1 MQVPAT
7 VKAVGQY
14 IKRAEDA
21 EKDANNPEDGVVIA
35 YWCRQWAIEKC
46 IPFFGETEVAD
57 FVSKLMDI
65 QDKAKAKAG
74 TKETGKGVCEANA
87 MYYFDKADS
96 EDRAGNGNKGT
107 AKLFYNAATFLDT
120 LEQFEECKTDH
131 EIEQKRVYAKW
142 KAHDILTALQQ
153 GRKPTPGSGENGPSV
168 TVGSDSTIPTP
179 VTTPAP
185 APAQAPASTFQST
198 VTPSAPP
205 SSSVVDQAL
214 NMIPAIPTGLNLLPP
229 TAPAAT
235 PAPIPK
241 GPPREVTDPRVKDAI
256 ELTHFALTNMK
267 YMRLEEAKDK
277 LREAIARLER

>member
-21 EKDANNPEDGVVIA
+21 EKDTNNPEDGVIIA

-65 QDKAKAKAG
+65 QDANKEKAG
-74 TKETGKGVCEANA
+74 TKEMGKSVCEANA
-87 MYYFDKADS
+87 MFHFDKADT

-107 AKLFYNAATFLDT
+107 AKLFYNAATYLDT
-120 LEQFEECKTDH
+120 LEQFEGCKADP

-153 GRKPTPGSGENGPSV
+153 GRQPTSGPGEGGPGMGGRQPTSGPGEGGPSV
-168 TVGSDSTIPTP
+168 ATVGVDSSVPA
-179 VTTPAP
+179 VSTPAP
-185 APAQAPASTFQST
+185 APAPVPSFQSS
-198 VTPSAPP
+198 VVPPAP
-205 SSSVVDQAL
+205 SSSSVAQAL
-214 NMIPAIPTGLNLLPP
+214 PLLLPLFIR
-229 TAPAAT
+229 AP
-235 PAPIPK
+235 
-241 GPPREVTDPRVKDAI
+241 
-256 ELTHFALTNMK
+256 H
-267 YMRLEEAKDK
+267 
-277 LREAIARLER
+277 ER